1 MSHYGRLGRSFY
13 TLVASVL
20 SSLQL
25 DVLKRKVD
33 TYALAATFIC
43 LVQVTAY
50 TFMDWH
56 SSHTEFSIVFRW

>member
-1 MSHYGRLGRSFY
+1 VS
-13 TLVASVL
+13 VA

-50 TFMDWH
+50 TRY
-56 SSHTEFSIVFRW
+56 VLV